1 MFPSDPQFL
10 TAIRHFV
17 PMPVS
22 DGLKSGNFDYLAELR
37 EVTTMFMSW
46 DSYNEE
52 VHSDLLSLQNI
63 FLAAQKILIQSGGFI
78 RQFLIDD
85 KGCVLIACWGV
96 PTASHPDN
104 TRRAVCA
111 GAIIGYELNDLG
123 MKTSVGITTGNVFC
137 GSVGSYVRRE
147 YAVIGDVVN
156 LAARLMSKAKGGLL
170 IDEATYTRI
179 PIFLQNHMD
188 RLNPIAVKGKDELV
202 IPYGLRDG
210 MKNISFDDKGLSEM
224 HIDAL
229 TIRPACKEPLL
240 ENMLRISS
248 KIPVSLKFIIM
259 EGKMGAGKFEV
270 VEWLKQTGPKMDIR
284 IVSLLMTNKDRSC
297 DYQMVTQLFR
307 LLVGEEIFDNVDSQ
321 NVVVR
326 HILREV
332 YKADTETIGRVR
344 ALFNV
349 IAITLFTLIVIIMM
363 MIIIIIIINMIIIMI
378 IIIIII
384 LVLLLLSSL
393 LLLLLSSLLLLLS
406 LSLS

>member
-10 TAIRHFV
+10 TAIKHFV
-17 PMPVS
+17 PMPVA

-46 DSYNEE
+46 DSYDEE

-104 TRRAVCA
+104 TRRALCA
-111 GAIIGYELNDLG
+111 GAIIGYELNELG

-170 IDEATYTRI
+170 MDEATYTRI
-179 PIFLQNHMD
+179 PNFLQNYMK

-202 IPYGLRDG
+202 IPYGLRVG
-210 MKNISFDDKGLSEM
+210 MKNISFDDKGVSEM
-224 HIDAL
+224 QIDAL

-240 ENMLRISS
+240 DNMIRISS
-248 KIPVSLKFIIM
+248 NVPVSLKFIIM
-259 EGKMGAGKFEV
+259 EGKIGAGKFEV
-270 VEWLKQTGPKMDIR
+270 VEWLKQTCPKMNIR
-284 IVSLLMTNKDRSC
+284 IVSLVMTSKDRSI
-297 DYQMVTQLFR
+297 DYKMVTQLFR
-307 LLVGEEIFDNVDSQ
+307 LLVGEEIFDNIDSQ
-321 NVVVR
+321 NVAVR

-332 YKADTETIGRVR
+332 YKGDTETIGRVR
-344 ALFNV
+344 KNNYYFVFYSMFYYFVL
-349 IAITLFTLIVIIMM
+349 
-363 MIIIIIIINMIIIMI
+363 
-378 IIIIII
+378 II
-384 LVLLLLSSL
+384 LFIVVNVSYYCCYYLHFLFQLLLRRF
-393 LLLLLSSLLLLLS
+393 
-406 LSLS
+406 

>member
-349 IAITLFTLIVIIMM
+349 IVITLFTLIIIIMIIINM
-363 MIIIIIIINMIIIMI
+363 IMIIIIIIV
-378 IIIIII
+378 III

-393 LLLLLSSLLLLLS
+393 LLLLLLLLS
-406 LSLS
+406 